1 MQIYTY
7 IYIAY
12 FGADFFKATK
22 INMHKNDS
30 DNIQLI
36 LTKIIHTEYAVLH
49 RKKDIELIFLPHF
62 LLPLHLF
69 I

>member
-1 MQIYTY
+1 MKSSIYNFYIFIFAYVCVYIYICKY

-12 FGADFFKATK
+12 FEADFFKATK

-49 RKKDIELIFLPHF
+49 R
-62 LLPLHLF
+62 
-69 I
+69 